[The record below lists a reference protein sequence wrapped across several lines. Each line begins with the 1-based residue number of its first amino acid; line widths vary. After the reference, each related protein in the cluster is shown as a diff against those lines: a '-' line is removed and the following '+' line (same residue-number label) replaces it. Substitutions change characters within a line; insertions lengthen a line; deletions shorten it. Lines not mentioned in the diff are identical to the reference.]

1 MNCRQLSIC
10 WHALPNWKPKSK
22 PCNPANNIIHLKI
35 IGSEYYFRSFL
46 FLLRKITMLRRLPI
60 LLLLFFGLV
69 VPASAHANLVR
80 SEPATNAR
88 LTTSPD
94 EIRLY
99 FTEPIEAQFSRIAI
113 WNSQGAVL
121 DMPASQVDP
130 DDDKQLILIPGAMAD
145 GVYTVTWRVVSQTD
159 GHLTEGV
166 FPLTIGSA
174 MGVVESLSSLA
185 NETIPLHSVIIRW
198 LNMLSLAWFVGSVGF
213 WLFIWQPTLPDG
225 HPETEQQMNRVIIL
239 GWIVVG
245 ITSALMLLL
254 QASIVSGTGLLQSFN
269 AVPQVLTGTRFGQLW
284 LGRGLLW
291 LICGG
296 LLLFWRDK
304 TLWTYRLLLIL
315 GSGILITQSLF
326 SHASGTVDAAPAVL
340 ADWLHLV
347 AMSIW
352 IGGLI
357 QFVVVIGA
365 MRQILG
371 VLSVMVARFSN
382 MARLSVAMLVI
393 TGTYAAWLHIGSLDG
408 FISTQYGRVMTVKL
422 LLFLLLLVIGAVN
435 LLLTSRGLQSGHV
448 IWSVRLRNLV
458 RLEITLAI
466 VILVAVGVMT
476 AIASARITLASREIS
491 ELAPPSSTYFDMAQ
505 ADNLMIHLTVE
516 PGTVGDNTFYVD
528 LFNAETN
535 EVIQDASLI
544 RLRFEAEGAD
554 VGESE
559 LRPELQESGRYVTE
573 GANLSLAGDWR
584 IRMTVQRP
592 KQYDAVVDFE
602 TTINIGQ
609 PPIIPDF
616 DPAPPQQPRAFALI
630 LTGISGAL
638 MAGFAL
644 VRTRP
649 IRLNAQTVLT
659 IVFLA
664 GSIVIL
670 QSGLQLF
677 VPQPVAVN
685 PPEITDETPI
695 QMATSAALDRP
706 YLLTQGGTVLKPD
719 GASWS
724 AIAFDEPI
732 RDMYAQAADTLWA
745 ATDKGL
751 FRYIENTWMQEDAT
765 PSNWL
770 TETHG
775 YLFAL
780 GTGQI
785 FRMSAGGI
793 ETDERLLDVPETEV
807 AASQLE
813 MLGSHSHVL
822 LNGDA
827 AYVTSDLG
835 LSWQPLDAP
844 AAIRRIAID
853 GDGHLLALTD
863 TELLRWRWTEQ
874 AWYTLDT
881 LPTTVPIDD
890 LVAFITGDIYV
901 VAQGQVYHWQN
912 PAWALLEFDS
922 NAYIVDMEFQYPAT
936 LWALDAGQARLWKLI
951 GGNSEWETISIN
963 VSE

>member
-1 MNCRQLSIC
+1 
-10 WHALPNWKPKSK
+10 
-22 PCNPANNIIHLKI
+22 
-35 IGSEYYFRSFL
+35 L

-60 LLLLFFGLV
+60 LLLLFFGLI
-69 VPASAHANLVR
+69 VPTSAHANLVR

-99 FTEPIEAQFSRIAI
+99 FTEPIEAQFSRISI

-121 DMPASQVDP
+121 DMPDSQVDA
-130 DDDKQLILIPGAMAD
+130 DGEKQLVLIPGAMAD

-159 GHLTEGV
+159 GHLTEGA

-185 NETIPLHSVIIRW
+185 NETIPVHSVIIRW
-198 LNMLSLAWFVGSVGF
+198 VNVLSLAWFVGSVGF

-225 HPETEQQMNRVIIL
+225 HPETEQRMNTVIIL
-239 GWIVVG
+239 GWLAVG

-254 QASIVSGTGLLQSFN
+254 QASIVSGVGLLQSFN
-269 AVPQVLTGTRFGQLW
+269 AVSQVLTGTRFGQLW

-291 LICGG
+291 LISGG
-296 LLLFWRDK
+296 LLFWRDK

-326 SHASGTVDAAPAVL
+326 SHASGTADAAPAVI

-347 AMSIW
+347 AMAIW
-352 IGGLI
+352 IGGLL

-408 FISTQYGRVMTVKL
+408 FISTQYGRAMTIKL
-422 LLFLLLLVIGAVN
+422 LLFLPLLAIGAVN
-435 LLLTSRGLQSGHV
+435 LLLTHRGLQGGQA
-448 IWSVRLRNLV
+448 IWSTRLRNLV

-476 AIASARITLASREIS
+476 AIAPARITLASREIS
-491 ELAPPSSTYFDMAQ
+491 QLAPPSSTYFDMAQ

-559 LRPELQESGRYVTE
+559 LRPELQASGRYVVA

-584 IRMTVQRP
+584 MRLTVQRP
-592 KQYDAVVDFE
+592 NQYDAVVDFE
-602 TTINIGQ
+602 TTINIAQ
-609 PPIIPDF
+609 PPLIPDF
-616 DPAPPQQPRAFALI
+616 DPAPLQQPRALALL

-638 MAGFAL
+638 VAGFAL
-644 VRTRP
+644 VQTRP

-670 QSGLQLF
+670 QSGLQLLA
-677 VPQPVAVN
+677 PATVAIN
-685 PPEITDETPI
+685 SPTITDEIPV
-695 QMATSAALDRP
+695 QMATSAALERP
-706 YLLTQGGTVLKPD
+706 YLLTQAGTVLKPD
-719 GASWS
+719 GESWS

-751 FRYIENTWMQEDAT
+751 FRYIENTWMQEDTT
-765 PSNWL
+765 PSSWL
-770 TETHG
+770 TDTHG

-780 GTGQI
+780 GTGEI

-793 ETDERLLDVPETEV
+793 ETDERLLDVPESEV

-822 LNGDA
+822 LNGEDV
-827 AYVTSDLG
+827 YMTSDLG

-863 TELLRWRWTEQ
+863 TELLRWRWTDQ

-881 LPTTVPIDD
+881 LPTTAPIDD

-912 PAWALLEFDS
+912 PEWALLEFDS

-936 LWALDAGQARLWKLI
+936 LWVLDAGQARLWKLI
-951 GGNSEWETISIN
+951 GGNLDWETLPIS